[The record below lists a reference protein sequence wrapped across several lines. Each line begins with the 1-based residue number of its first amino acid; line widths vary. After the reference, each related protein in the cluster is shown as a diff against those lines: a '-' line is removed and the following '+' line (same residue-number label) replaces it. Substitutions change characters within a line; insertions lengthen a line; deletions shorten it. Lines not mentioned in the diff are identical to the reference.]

1 MNSLALL
8 GSNARVCAQFSLKAH
23 SPFGT
28 HPSAFHY
35 KIVEESKLI
44 VFVVIIYRT
53 LLSSAGSGSC
63 WGRFFFKRSVRLL
76 AVLRQEGYQ
85 NV

>member
-8 GSNARVCAQFSLKAH
+8 SSNARVCAQFTLKAH
-23 SPFGT
+23 TPLGT
-28 HPSAFHY
+28 HRSAFHY
-35 KIVEESKLI
+35 KTIEASKLI
-44 VFVVIIYRT
+44 MFVVIIYRT

-63 WGRFFFKRSVRLL
+63 WDRFFFKRSVRLL